1 MAAPDSLGRMRPGL
15 RVFAFSCGLLAA
27 ALCVAVLRPG
37 IIRSATQAAELRPY
51 AYIMAGV
58 LCIGGVRALIPRG
71 DDGRGRGALT
81 AMTATLVFVFGILG
95 VASPIIDLKSTKDL
109 AEVARALVRPGDRIY
124 HYHGFFHD
132 FTYYSAQTV
141 GLVDY
146 RDELE
151 TQFLG
156 ADELKSRFIDDAQ
169 FRKLWAGPAR
179 IFAVARIRDSEPL
192 VDDPVLH
199 FHILASSQTHY
210 LFSNQP

>member
-1 MAAPDSLGRMRPGL
+1 MRAGL
-15 RVFAFSCGLLAA
+15 RVFAFCCGLLAA

-37 IIRSATQAAELRPY
+37 IIRNATQAADLRPY
-51 AYIMAGV
+51 AFIMAAV
-58 LCIGGVRALIPRG
+58 LCVGGVRALIPRG
-71 DDGRGRGALT
+71 GDVRGRGAVT
-81 AMTATLVFVFGILG
+81 AMTATLVFVFGILAL
-95 VASPIIDLKSTKDL
+95 ASPRIDLKSTKDL
-109 AEVARALVRPGDRIY
+109 AEVARALVRPGDRVF

-132 FTYYSAQTV
+132 FTYYSGQTV

-156 ADELKSRFIDDAQ
+156 AGELAARFIDDDQ
-169 FRKLWAGPAR
+169 FRRVWAGPGR
-179 IFAVARIRDSEPL
+179 VFAVARIRDSEPL

-199 FHILASSQTHY
+199 FHIVARSATHY